1 MTNLRLPSVAS
12 SSPQTGRR
20 GSDVGQELSGH
31 NIDADHVPEVVGE
44 SHSDPD
50 RFADT
55 SLIWHDGE
63 RSVEAVLW
71 LSENM
76 ERADRFGLRTCARV
90 SKTQTAA
97 HARPAALEAANKS
110 APSQRSSPAGKPDA
124 CDPAAASTPGNAK
137 RADDT
142 PGGKNLVRFCI
153 AGALTLAGV
162 AAACSLAAVFG
173 AVAFAVPFIACAAVV
188 SAPILMLFVGA
199 LMVLW
204 ERRGQEA

>member
-1 MTNLRLPSVAS
+1 MKSPPISSATSSLPG
-12 SSPQTGRR
+12 TGGYRN
-20 GSDVGQELSGH
+20 GVGGPSAL
-31 NIDADHVPEVVGE
+31 NIGADHVPELVGE
-44 SHSDPD
+44 SHSDSD
-50 RFADT
+50 RFAET
-55 SLIWHDGE
+55 SLIWHHGE
-63 RSVEAVLW
+63 RSVETVLW

-76 ERADRFGLRTCARV
+76 ERADRFGLGTYARI

-142 PGGKNLVRFCI
+142 GVGKHPVRWLI
-153 AGALTLAGV
+153 ASALTLTG
-162 AAACSLAAVFG
+162 AAAVCTLAAVFG
-173 AVAFAVPFIACAAVV
+173 AVAFAVPVIACTAVFSIPTLIV
-188 SAPILMLFVGA
+188 FVGA

-204 ERRGQEA
+204 SRRGQEG